1 MVLMSLSECSIFHL
15 VNGSYVTLE
24 LWTNLNYQA
33 YSGMDLLN
41 NRRLVFSL
49 LIIFPLKNCFI
60 STYFLDC

>member
-1 MVLMSLSECSIFHL
+1 MVVMSLWNLCHL
-15 VNGSYVTLE
+15 CHFGPYVTLE